1 MANVTDIL
9 IKTKTTTP
17 EVSSTSEKESVKEQ
31 PSLFDSLLKESF
43 SKEETL
49 QEKVEPNKLELNKE
63 KKSVTQSELKVDT
76 KEADIELKTTSNTS
90 LLDRLIIEA
99 KNEVIEDGA
108 KIVIEDALAK
118 SSTEETLNLENSD
131 EVKNKD
137 IKIQSDSTVEIPLE
151 IIDSENQEV
160 PVNLENNN
168 DSTTKTDNLE
178 NPKTEIK
185 NPSLPILE
193 NDTTNLETNGEIKK
207 DSEVILK
214 DSLVIPESEIDIKKD
229 IEIVLTKENELENS
243 QNINKEIKVSDN
255 NIENKIQNEKIIDT
269 ILTETLEIKI
279 DDNKIKTN
287 NLENKIQDGKVIDT
301 ILTELTETLEI
312 KIDDNKVE
320 KKESLNGIDTKNIDT
335 LVENSLPLV
344 GNEVETIDINENITA
359 IDKVLENENSINQVV
374 SKDII
379 NPLNKPEE
387 KKSLMDIL
395 IQKNMEKA
403 NIKVL
408 DETGTEL
415 LKNEINNKE
424 VISNIYLS
432 EQKNLLNNQVLFN
445 KGEAIS
451 LLKDGTS
458 VKDIEKSA
466 NILDLGL
473 ENLDVEQNVEIENLA
488 VVKKQDFNTL
498 DKKNILDSLLNEK
511 NIRSE
516 DIRNLITKSVDAS
529 AALLENT
536 LNVSDDTFINVNSPL
551 SYNIQSKII
560 GAKQQMATMMSDI
573 ARQMYENYKPPVTV
587 FRINL
592 NPVDLGNIAILMKN
606 DKNNGLSIS
615 MNISN
620 PTTLDALIDNQNVLR
635 NSLNK
640 TFDENTKFNLDFSSS
655 NQNDNQ
661 SSNSQSNQNQGRRFE
676 RQMDTQSVLQLKE
689 ENKNREENIDYM

>member
-63 KKSVTQSELKVDT
+63 KKSVTQAELKVDT

-168 DSTTKTDNLE
+168 DSTTKTDNLD

-193 NDTTNLETNGEIKK
+193 NDTTNLESNGEIKK

-214 DSLVIPESEIDIKKD
+214 DNLVIPESEIDIKKD
-229 IEIVLTKENELENS
+229 IEIVLDKVLTKENELENS
-243 QNINKEIKVSDN
+243 QNIDKEIKVSDN
-255 NIENKIQNEKIIDT
+255 KIEI
-269 ILTETLEIKI
+269 
-279 DDNKIKTN
+279 N

-301 ILTELTETLEI
+301 ILTETLEI

-359 IDKVLENENSINQVV
+359 IDNVLENENSINQVV

-536 LNVSDDTFINVNSPL
+536 LNVSDDTLINVNSPL

>member
-43 SKEETL
+43 SKEESL

-108 KIVIEDALAK
+108 KIVIEDALTK
-118 SSTEETLNLENSD
+118 SSTEKTLNLENSD

-160 PVNLENNN
+160 PENLENKN
-168 DSTTKTDNLE
+168 DTTTKTDNLE

-193 NDTTNLETNGEIKK
+193 NDTTNLESNGEIKK
-207 DSEVILK
+207 DLEVILK
-214 DSLVIPESEIDIKKD
+214 DNLVTPESEIDIKKD
-229 IEIVLTKENELENS
+229 IEIVLDKVLTKENELENS
-243 QNINKEIKVSDN
+243 QNIDKEIKVSDN
-255 NIENKIQNEKIIDT
+255 KIEI
-269 ILTETLEIKI
+269 
-279 DDNKIKTN
+279 N

-301 ILTELTETLEI
+301 ILTETLEI